1 MYSHLTC
8 FKKLTIKT
16 PTKASLKN
24 TQDLFLKSMQE
35 PTKLKKKGKNKNK
48 HLTSYTIRL
57 GILEI
62 LFNRILIYLA
72 NCVPN
77 V

>member
-16 PTKASLKN
+16 PTKATLKN

-35 PTKLKKKGKNKNK
+35 PTKLKKKRKEQKQ
-48 HLTSYTIRL
+48 TSHFL
-57 GILEI
+57 H
-62 LFNRILIYLA
+62 N
-72 NCVPN
+72 
-77 V
+77 